1 MEVKYRRCCGLDVHK
16 DTVVACVR
24 IASGG
29 EVVSE
34 VRTFQTTTASLIALS
49 RWLAENGCT
58 HVAMEATGVYWK
70 PVWHI
75 LAGGDFQLVL
85 ANASHVKNVPGRK
98 TDVNDATWLADL
110 LAHGLIRASFVPDT
124 ETQELRNLLRTRK
137 QLVREKASHILR
149 VQKTLE
155 DANIKLD
162 SVITDVMG
170 MSGRAM
176 IEALI
181 AGESDPAKLARLANY
196 RLKTSQEKLREALR
210 GRVTNHHRFLLHLHL
225 NQIDGLDASIAL
237 IDLQVEVGIA
247 PFRAAVELVTSVPGV
262 GVLGA
267 QVIVSEIGTD
277 MSRFPSDGHL
287 ISWAGICPRN
297 DESAGKRRSNRLR
310 KGAPWLKTTL
320 VQCAWAAVRK
330 KDSYLQAQFHRIKS
344 RRGPKKAIMAVAAS
358 ILTAIYHMLKD
369 GTLYQDL
376 GANHFQSRSK
386 GQQTKRL
393 VKRLADLGYEVA
405 LTRHLRM
412 PTSNWTR

>member
-1 MEVKYRRCCGLDVHK
+1 MEVLYQRCCGLDVHK
-16 DTVVACVR
+16 ETVVACLRVV
-24 IASGG
+24 SGG
-29 EVVSE
+29 EVVRE
-34 VRTFQTTTASLIALS
+34 VRTFETTTVSLIALS
-49 RWLAENGCT
+49 EWLAENGCT
-58 HVAMEATGVYWK
+58 HIAMEATGIYWK

-75 LAGGDFQLVL
+75 LAGGEFQLIL
-85 ANASHVKNVPGRK
+85 ANSAHVKNVPGRK
-98 TDVNDATWLADL
+98 TDVNDATWLAEL

-124 ETQELRNLLRTRK
+124 QTQELRTLLRTRK
-137 QLVREKASHILR
+137 QLVREKSSHILR

-162 SVITDVMG
+162 SVITDIIG

-181 AGESDPAKLARLANY
+181 AGESNPAKLARLANY
-196 RLKTSQEKLREALR
+196 RLRASQEKLREALR
-210 GRVTNHHRFLLHLHL
+210 GRVTKHHRFLLRLHL
-225 NQIDGLDASIAL
+225 NQIDALDASIAT
-237 IDLQVEVGIA
+237 IDQQVEAGIA
-247 PFRAAVELVTSVPGV
+247 PFRVAVELVTSIPGV
-262 GVLGA
+262 SDLGA

-277 MSRFPSDGHL
+277 MSRFPSEGQL
-287 ISWAGICPRN
+287 ISWAGMCPRN
-297 DESAGKRRSNRLR
+297 DESAGKRRSNRVR

-330 KDSYLQAQFHRIKS
+330 KDSYLKAQFLRIKA

-376 GANHFQSRSK
+376 GSNHFQSRSK

-393 VKRLADLGYEVA
+393 VKRLADLGYDVA
-405 LTRHLRM
+405 LTPLA
-412 PTSNWTR
+412 S